1 MIRSKYR
8 GITPNLKTE
17 LIKFE
22 VAGLILYESGRYI
35 QLGSRSS
42 QFSCIDWLSAVVS
55 SFTNFQGLITMS
67 TAFVAILMG
76 SESDLPIMKSAV
88 DILKQL
94 QINYEVKITSA
105 HRTPSITQAYI
116 SDAQER
122 GCQVFISGAG
132 LAAHLAGATAAHT
145 TVPVIGVP
153 IDSGPLS
160 GLDALLST
168 VQMPAGIPVA
178 TVAIGKTGAK
188 NAAYLAAQILSLADA
203 GLAGRVKAERAA
215 NSEKVQAQDRALQES
230 LS

>member
-1 MIRSKYR
+1 
-8 GITPNLKTE
+8 
-17 LIKFE
+17 
-22 VAGLILYESGRYI
+22 
-35 QLGSRSS
+35 
-42 QFSCIDWLSAVVS
+42 
-55 SFTNFQGLITMS
+55 MS
-67 TAFVAILMG
+67 TPFVAILMG
-76 SESDLPIMKSAV
+76 SENDLTIMQAGA

-94 QINYEVKITSA
+94 QISYEIKITSA
-105 HRTPSITQAYI
+105 HRTPAVTQAYI
-116 SDAQER
+116 TDAVER
-122 GCQVFISGAG
+122 GCKVFISGAG

-188 NAAYLAAQILSLADA
+188 NAAYLAAQILSLSDAD
-203 GLAGRVKAERAA
+203 LAERVKAERVA
-215 NSEKVQAQDRALQES
+215 NSEKVQAQDKALQDS